1 MQAMS
6 DLTPSQWIAR
16 CAERLQL
23 RWRTV
28 EPALLEEAAVEVWR
42 DAALRGLPPAEAAAQ
57 WLQPV
62 ETQGK

>member
-1 MQAMS
+1 MS
-6 DLTPSQWIAR
+6 DLTPSQWIAQ

-42 DAALRGLPPAEAAAQ
+42 DAKLRGLAPAEAAAK

-62 ETQGK
+62 ETHGE